1 MSRFFV
7 ILLLIFSVSLFINCG
22 SEKNTK
28 NAASS
33 EAGETAEQAE
43 TKVDEGAGDSK
54 STTFENDFFTAEIPE
69 GWTVFD
75 DSRVKM
81 MRIYPEGDTSMYAP
95 TIHLKF
101 EGNGNWAGTPE
112 DSISTM
118 AKNYNGTEPKKEV
131 INGIEYWTTTYEYS
145 GSKQTMYV
153 AGKDG
158 NKITVTIVG
167 KDYETIPEIQEI
179 LKTIS
184 YK

>member
-1 MSRFFV
+1 MSRFFMV
-7 ILLLIFSVSLFINCG
+7 LLLIFSVSLFINCG
-22 SEKNTK
+22 SEKNTSNTNSPK
-28 NAASS
+28 AE
-33 EAGETAEQAE
+33 EAPEQAA
-43 TKVDEGAGDSK
+43 TKAEKDTGAGK
-54 STTFENDFFTAEIPE
+54 VTTFENDFFKAEIPK

-75 DSRVKM
+75 DSKVKM

-131 INGIEYWTTTYEYS
+131 INGIEYWTTTYEFS
-145 GSKQTMYV
+145 GSNQTMYV